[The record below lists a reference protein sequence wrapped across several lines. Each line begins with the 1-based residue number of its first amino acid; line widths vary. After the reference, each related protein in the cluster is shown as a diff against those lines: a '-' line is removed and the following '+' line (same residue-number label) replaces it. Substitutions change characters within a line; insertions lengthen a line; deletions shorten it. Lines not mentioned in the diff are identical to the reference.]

1 MEPKL
6 IKEGSMYYIGVD
18 YHKKYSYMV
27 VKDQEGNLK
36 DKGTVNNLQ
45 EEVEEFLYPY
55 RCGKAVIEAT
65 RNWGVMYNWL
75 EELLEDV
82 ALAHPLKVKAI
93 ASARIK
99 TDKISADVLCDLLRT
114 NLLPQSYVPKKE
126 TREAKNILRQRMFLV
141 RLQTMVKNRIY
152 DMLDRHP
159 EITSQAPNVS
169 DLFGPTGMKW
179 LNQVE
184 LPGSDNSLLSSELE
198 LLRVVRQIISKT
210 NGLIKDLAK
219 DDKRITLLRSIPG
232 LGPFFAV
239 LVAMEIDD
247 ITRFCDEKKL
257 CSYAGLVPSTYA
269 SGGKVFH
276 GRITKT
282 GNKWLRWAIVEA
294 VAPAVNC
301 DSDIKAY
308 YYRLKTRK
316 GANAAKVATGR
327 RLLTIIYRV
336 LTQER
341 FYRKNIVPDPVP
353 VALMSS

>member
-1 MEPKL
+1 
-6 IKEGSMYYIGVD
+6 MYYIGVD

-198 LLRVVRQIISKT
+198 LLRVVRQLISKT

-219 DDKRITLLRSIPG
+219 DDKRI
-232 LGPFFAV
+232 
-239 LVAMEIDD
+239 E
-247 ITRFCDEKKL
+247 
-257 CSYAGLVPSTYA
+257 LVP
-269 SGGKVFH
+269 
-276 GRITKT
+276 RI
-282 GNKWLRWAIVEA
+282 
-294 VAPAVNC
+294 
-301 DSDIKAY
+301 
-308 YYRLKTRK
+308 
-316 GANAAKVATGR
+316 
-327 RLLTIIYRV
+327 
-336 LTQER
+336 
-341 FYRKNIVPDPVP
+341 
-353 VALMSS
+353 